1 MQIVREKIKNIKKRI
16 IPLKNLI
23 KYENI
28 DVTYLNKILN
38 EVISENVY
46 NTFDLLKLVMH
57 NYKGDIIDAIKRIE
71 DYSNVRFNCYYAC
84 NLLKEKLESNNIKS
98 YIISYKS
105 IGFSNDAG
113 DLLIKEAHMSL
124 VIPTVRNN
132 KVYYILMDPGLRIP
146 ACLEFYRENLETD
159 IEIDN
164 DRITIK
170 KFDDPIYNYTMIME
184 GFNRYTD
191 STSYT
196 CQEYFDLD
204 HEIVNPSDVLFP
216 GVFYVLF
223 GYRAIRFSENPEM
236 RACIK
241 LLLVDECLEISWSD
255 KKTYL
260 TFAEINNMSDAK
272 LRRIL
277 KHATKILDIDDYEFM
292 ILIRFILNIKDEIK
306 NTLLYSVL

>member
-1 MQIVREKIKNIKKRI
+1 MQIVREKLKNIRKRI

-57 NYKGDIIDAIKRIE
+57 NYEGDIIGAIKRID
-71 DYSNVRFNCYYAC
+71 DYSNVRFNCYHAC
-84 NLLKEKLESNNIKS
+84 KMLKEKLDNLGINS
-98 YIISYKS
+98 YLISYKS
-105 IGFSNDAG
+105 IGFSNKHG
-113 DLLIKEAHMSL
+113 DDVIKEAHMSL
-124 VIPTVRNN
+124 VIPTLRNN

-164 DRITIK
+164 DKITIK

-191 STSYT
+191 RTSYT

-204 HEIVNPSDVLFP
+204 HEIVNPSDTLFP
-216 GVFYVLF
+216 GVFYVLL
-223 GYRAIRFSENPEM
+223 GYRAIRFSENKEM

-272 LRRIL
+272 FRRIL

-292 ILIRFILNIKDEIK
+292 ILIRFIINIKDEIK

>member
-1 MQIVREKIKNIKKRI
+1 MQIVREKLKNIRKRI

-38 EVISENVY
+38 EVISENIY

-57 NYKGDIIDAIKRIE
+57 NYEGDIIGAIKRID

-84 NLLKEKLESNNIKS
+84 KKLKEKVDNLGINS
-98 YIISYKS
+98 YLISYKS
-105 IGFSNDAG
+105 IGFSNKHG
-113 DLLIKEAHMSL
+113 DNAIKEAHMSL

-132 KVYYILMDPGLRIP
+132 KVFYILMDPGLRIP
-146 ACLEFYRENLETD
+146 ACLEFYRGDLETD

-164 DRITIK
+164 DKIKIK

-204 HEIVNPSDVLFP
+204 HEIVNQADTLFP
-216 GVFYVLF
+216 GVFYVLL

-272 LRRIL
+272 FRRIL